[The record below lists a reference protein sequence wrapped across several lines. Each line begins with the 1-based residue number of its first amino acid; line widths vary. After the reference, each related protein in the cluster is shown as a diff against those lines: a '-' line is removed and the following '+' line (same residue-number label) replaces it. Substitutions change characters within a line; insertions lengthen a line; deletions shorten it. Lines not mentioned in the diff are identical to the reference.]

1 LQFTGE
7 RNFNKV
13 KKTGMNKL
21 SYIHSSGMKFFI
33 REPDPEIADKLE
45 EITGRYF
52 DSDFSS
58 KLRTCEITDSISEMF
73 ALQTDLLKVC
83 KKYFAEIVDLFI
95 YDWKNIKIGGVTPDF
110 PLDGKPSKVLGDEMN
125 ERLANKITK
134 TACKNESQKTISTH
148 FILTK
153 PTFSIN

>member
-1 LQFTGE
+1 
-7 RNFNKV
+7 
-13 KKTGMNKL
+13 MNKL

-125 ERLANKITK
+125 ERLANRIKEIVTEK
-134 TACKNESQKTISTH
+134 QIKPNPFT
-148 FILTK
+148 LTG
-153 PTFSIN
+153 FSLN

>member
-1 LQFTGE
+1 
-7 RNFNKV
+7 
-13 KKTGMNKL
+13 MNNL

-45 EITGRYF
+45 ELTGRCFNDDF
-52 DSDFSS
+52 DC
-58 KLRTCEITDSISEMF
+58 KLKTCETASSINEMF
-73 ALQTDLLKVC
+73 ALQADLFNVC

-125 ERLANKITK
+125 ERLAKKITK
-134 TACKNESQKTISTH
+134 TACKNESQKQYRR
-148 FILTK
+148 IL
-153 PTFSIN
+153 F